1 MSDDDDDDDVLIRCL
16 FEMLMLFVL
25 PSSEG
30 LLWKEV
36 LEDGKLWQLDAE
48 LHANQSAGEEGRGE
62 LVTLRVKPK
71 WAWLRQVCK
80 VPHTRQSADLHA
92 EKKTAGRAAGSQRL
106 DWSAPSW
113 LLDVRVVE
121 ASAESGADDLTALSW
136 VT

>member
-1 MSDDDDDDDVLIRCL
+1 MSDDDDDVLIRCL

-25 PSSEG
+25 PSSER

-92 EKKTAGRAAGSQRL
+92 EKKTAGRAEESRVAASLHHPIIFFLPAATGLELPLLAAGCQ
-106 DWSAPSW
+106 
-113 LLDVRVVE
+113 
-121 ASAESGADDLTALSW
+121 SGGGLG
-136 VT
+136 

>member
-1 MSDDDDDDDVLIRCL
+1 MGNC
-16 FEMLMLFVL
+16 
-25 PSSEG
+25 G
-30 LLWKEV
+30 
-36 LEDGKLWQLDAE
+36 QLDAE

-80 VPHTRQSADLHA
+80 VPHTRQSADL
-92 EKKTAGRAAGSQRL
+92 RSIIQSSSSSQQRL
-106 DWSAPSW
+106 DWSSPSW

>member
-1 MSDDDDDDDVLIRCL
+1 MSDDDDDDDDVLIRCL

-92 EKKTAGRAAGSQRL
+92 EKKTAGRAAGSRIIFFL
-106 DWSAPSW
+106 PAATGLERP
-113 LLDVRVVE
+113 LL
-121 ASAESGADDLTALSW
+121 AAGCQSGGGLG
-136 VT
+136 

>member
-1 MSDDDDDDDVLIRCL
+1 MGNC
-16 FEMLMLFVL
+16 
-25 PSSEG
+25 
-30 LLWKEV
+30 
-36 LEDGKLWQLDAE
+36 GKLDAE

-71 WAWLRQVCK
+71 WAWLRQVRK

-92 EKKTAGRAAGSQRL
+92 EKKTAGRAVESLRRSIIQSSSFSQQRL
-106 DWSAPSW
+106 DWSSPSW

-121 ASAESGADDLTALSW
+121 ASAESGANDLTALSW